1 MVAGAGHE
9 AMTAKNRAEL
19 PAQVVKAFLDFV
31 KAE

>member
-9 AMTAKNRAEL
+9 LMNAKNRPEL
-19 PAQVVKAFLDFV
+19 PTRVVKAFLDFV